1 MSRKGESGA
10 PRWLKLDNAAKI
22 YPPSRSRD
30 WAAMF
35 RVSVTLAEDIDAAL
49 LQKAQAAALRR
60 IPTFAYRLRRGFF
73 WYYFDKLEGAPPIQQ
88 DVANPLVRMDLKSG
102 GHFMF
107 RVRCHHGRIALEI
120 FHALTDGTGALTF
133 LLTMT
138 AEYLRLKYG
147 QRIPAGGLI
156 LGVNE
161 RPLPQEMEDSFL
173 TYARDVGASRA
184 ETPAYHM
191 RGTPGDPLKLSI
203 TTGIIPTAK
212 LLAVARGYGAS
223 ATVFLSSVLIY
234 AISQIQR
241 GEPSARRRRQMVKV
255 QVPVNL
261 RPFYGATTLRNFA
274 SYVNVGVNSALG
286 EFTLEEIIT
295 QVKHQMGL
303 EVTEKGLNARFSANV
318 NSEKFPLVRGMPL
331 AVKAPFLKM
340 MFKLQ
345 GDRYCSTTLSN
356 LGLVKLP
363 QEMARYVTRMDFIL
377 GAPSATPVVCAMIGV
392 GEHIYFNMS
401 RTIREPA
408 IERGFF
414 TALVKLGIPVKVE
427 SNRR

>member
-1 MSRKGESGA
+1 MSRKGESA

-35 RVSVTLAEDIDAAL
+35 RVSVTLTEKIDPAL
-49 LQKAQAAALRR
+49 LEKAQAAALRR

-88 DVANPLVRMDLKSG
+88 DVANPLVRMDLKRG
-102 GHFMF
+102 GHFLF
-107 RVRCHHGRIALEI
+107 RVRYHHNRIALEI
-120 FHALTDGTGALTF
+120 FHALTDGSGALTF

-147 QRIPAGGLI
+147 VRVPAGGLI
-156 LGVNE
+156 LNVKE
-161 RPLPQEMEDSFL
+161 APRPQEMEDSFF
-173 TYARDVGASRA
+173 TYARGVGASRS
-184 ETPAYHM
+184 EPSAYHM
-191 RGTPGDPLKLSI
+191 GGAPGDLLHLNI
-203 TTGIIPTAK
+203 TTGVMPSDQLLSTA
-212 LLAVARGYGAS
+212 RRYGAS
-223 ATVFLSSVLIY
+223 ATVFLASVLIQ
-234 AISQIQR
+234 AICQIQKND
-241 GEPSARRRRQMVKV
+241 PSPRKRRQMVKV

-261 RPFYGATTLRNFA
+261 RPFYGAATLRNFA

-318 NSEKFPLVRGMPL
+318 NSEKFPLVRAMPL
-331 AVKAPFLKM
+331 AVKAPFLKL

-363 QEMARYVTRMDFIL
+363 PEMGQYVSRMDFIL
-377 GAPSATPVVCAMIGV
+377 GAPSGTPVVCAMIGV
-392 GEHIYFNMS
+392 GDHIYFNMS

-414 TALVKLGIPVKVE
+414 TALVKLGVPVKIE